1 MRGSISGLGEGF
13 RTFHEPKSEWI
24 KNRIFR
30 SAHFVP
36 LQEGGAYD
44 FWTALREIP
53 PGHIKRT
60 TLPIPVKQSM
70 PFPHIVSR
78 SLGGWG
84 QVPETDVNIVKAQQ
98 AREELRRG
106 VKQKC

>member
-1 MRGSISGLGEGF
+1 MRGSISSLGEGF
-13 RTFHEPKSEWI
+13 RTFHEPKSKWI
-24 KNRIFR
+24 IDKIFL
-30 SAHFVP
+30 SAHPVP

-44 FWTALREIP
+44 FWNIREIP
-53 PGHIKRT
+53 PGHVKRET
-60 TLPIPVKQSM
+60 IPIRVPQSA

-78 SLGGWG
+78 GLGGWG
-84 QVPETDVNIVKAQQ
+84 QVPETDVNIVKAEQ